1 MMKVRA
7 TSAWNVCW
15 NYDSLF

>member
-1 MMKVRA
+1 MKVRA